1 MTWKQLKVLI
11 LIVPNAPIITG
22 TIFVVTFHIIIII
35 IIIIMVY
42 GLGKRENKELQ
53 DKNGNK

>member
-35 IIIIMVY
+35 IMVY

>member
-1 MTWKQLKVLI
+1 MAWEQLKVLI

-22 TIFVVTFHIIIII
+22 IIFVLTFHIIIII
-35 IIIIMVY
+35 TIIMVC